1 MRDRGSQLPRRHRAE
16 HAQTAAAR
24 RNTRTDR
31 LNGIG
36 EHAGMARQRTAE
48 RIELHEQRSEHRTH
62 HLGVAHERAQPAA
75 HRRCRPGQ
83 PRGNRPVPG
92 TSGLHPQRGTDDLDR
107 VGPAQQARHRQQH
120 MRHQAT
126 ATACATWPQLTH
138 SADSSLAAVPPR
150 SETTPA
156 RASKLTSPK
165 TSFDLADVR
174 TYDDHGC
181 LQQHQETALPSGQ
194 GAGRAVALPERDQ
207 LVVAHEQRATRKQPL

>member
-1 MRDRGSQLPRRHRAE
+1 
-16 HAQTAAAR
+16 
-24 RNTRTDR
+24 
-31 LNGIG
+31 
-36 EHAGMARQRTAE
+36 
-48 RIELHEQRSEHRTH
+48 
-62 HLGVAHERAQPAA
+62 
-75 HRRCRPGQ
+75 
-83 PRGNRPVPG
+83 
-92 TSGLHPQRGTDDLDR
+92 
-107 VGPAQQARHRQQH
+107 